1 MKTRLIWNGM
11 LAAIGLVFLL
21 GACFA
26 PVPTTAQMSPAPLPT
41 PAPSSPPPSPPA
53 TPPMVND
60 TCPSVIGVDGS
71 SLSYV
76 PSSCTIRL
84 NGSSTTITITA
95 SNSHPLDSTSDNW
108 PRFLNAALSD
118 QTVTFTAPG
127 VYRFRC
133 RAHFS
138 QGMTGTITVEN

>member
-1 MKTRLIWNGM
+1 M
-11 LAAIGLVFLL
+11 A
-21 GACFA
+21 
-26 PVPTTAQMSPAPLPT
+26 
-41 PAPSSPPPSPPA
+41 
-53 TPPMVND
+53 ND
-60 TCPSVIGVDGS
+60 TCPSVIGVDGAT
-71 SLSYV
+71 LSYV

-84 NGSSTTITITA
+84 NGSSRTITITA
-95 SNSHPLDSTSDNW
+95 SNSHPLDSISDNW
-108 PRFLNAALSD
+108 PRLLNAALSD